1 MINVLDSRSLRTSS
15 TTQDLLN
22 DLAPILK
29 AKWNSTEIVYDTTTP
44 TNVSQIWLSDKIYLS
59 ISSNNVVITHDTLG
73 FTSSRTMVQS
83 NVYKIVETD
92 SAVMIQEYASGNWNT
107 CTVIGETSNPEDGT
121 TSFGIAM
128 MTSAVNLVAY
138 TDSMYSNS
146 NTSLVAQFSSAPQY
160 NEQVV
165 PFVPWYS
172 KDLFPNVY
180 MVTAR
185 KATTNEKT
193 LLNGT
198 DYFYVCGALAVKYT
212 P

>member
-1 MINVLDSRSLRTSS
+1 MINVLDSRNLRTSS
-15 TTQDLLN
+15 TTQDLFN

-29 AKWNSTEIVYDTTTP
+29 TKWSSMRIVYDG
-44 TNVSQIWLSDKIYLS
+44 TNVSQIWLSDEIYLS
-59 ISSNNVVITHDTLG
+59 ISSNSVVITHDTLG
-73 FTSSRTMVQS
+73 FTSSRTIVQS

-92 SAVMIQEYASGNWNT
+92 SAVMIQEYAGNNWNT
-107 CTVIGETSNPEDGT
+107 SNVIGETNNPTDGT
-121 TSFGIAM
+121 SSYGIAVM
-128 MTSAVNLVAY
+128 INATSTAAFTDNMYANAY
-138 TDSMYSNS
+138 TALQNNY
-146 NTSLVAQFSSAPQY
+146 ASAPQY